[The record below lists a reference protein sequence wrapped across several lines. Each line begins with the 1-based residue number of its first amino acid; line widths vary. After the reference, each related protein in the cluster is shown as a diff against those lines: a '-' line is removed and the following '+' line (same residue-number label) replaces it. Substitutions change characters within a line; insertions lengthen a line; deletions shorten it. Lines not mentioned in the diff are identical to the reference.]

1 MLLVVATVVVSL
13 GKSVPHGFLLV
24 PSEHSDEITR
34 HMNILKLTGNNYID
48 PLFINT
54 RSIMTD
60 EGSVL
65 VKVASDMAGYH
76 HCYVPFT

>member
-1 MLLVVATVVVSL
+1 MSLIVATVVDSL

-24 PSEHSDEITR
+24 PSEHSDEMTS
-34 HMNILKLTGNNYID
+34 HMNILKLTDNNCID

-54 RSIMTD
+54 RSITTD

-65 VKVASDMAGYH
+65 VKVASDMASYH